1 MNEDIE
7 LRHLRYFLAVA
18 DTLHFT
24 KAAKQLGIAQPPLSQ
39 QIKKLEKLLGHPLFV
54 RSTRGV
60 RLTPAGTMLATRARD
75 TLNKINDDLAQ
86 VRRLGRGEEG
96 TVTVG
101 FSGSVMFT
109 NLPKAIQAYRRR
121 YPKVELRLREMV
133 TAAQVAALLDRTID
147 LAFMRDGDP
156 TEGIEIGTL
165 LKERFIAVLPESHPL
180 AAKRSL
186 RMQDL
191 SHERFVLFGR
201 HHGLLAYDRT
211 IEACKHSGFTP
222 NIVQEAPQ
230 FPTVIRLVAA
240 GVGVSL
246 MPACLANLAIPGSV
260 YRNVQSPVR
269 TTVDSGF
276 RRGSTCTM
284 TANFLRIAR
293 EQLAK

>member
-1 MNEDIE
+1 MNEEIE

-24 KAAKQLGIAQPPLSQ
+24 KAAKLLGIAQPPLSQ
-39 QIKKLEKLLGHPLFV
+39 QIKKLEKLLGHPLFL

-75 TLNKINDDLAQ
+75 TLNKMNDDLAQ

-96 TVTVG
+96 TLTVG

-109 NLPKAIQAYRRR
+109 NLPKAIQAYRKH
-121 YPKVELRLREMV
+121 YPKVELRLREIV
-133 TAAQVAALLDRTID
+133 TAAQLTALLDRTID
-147 LAFMRDGDP
+147 LAFMRDGDA
-156 TEGIEIGTL
+156 TEGIDIHTL

-180 AAKRSL
+180 TAKRIL

-191 SHERFVLFGR
+191 ADQRFVLFGR

-211 IEACKHSGFTP
+211 IEACKQAGFTP

-240 GVGVSL
+240 GIGVSL
-246 MPACLANLAIPGSV
+246 MPACLENLAIPGAV
-260 YRNVQSPVR
+260 YRNVQSAAR
-269 TTVDSGF
+269 TSVDSGV
-276 RRGSTCTM
+276 RSGSICTM
-284 TANFLRIAR
+284 TANFLRIAQ
-293 EQLAK
+293 EELAK

>member
-24 KAAKQLGIAQPPLSQ
+24 KAAKLLGIAQPPLSQ
-39 QIKKLEKLLGHPLFV
+39 QIKKLEELLGHPLFV

-60 RLTPAGTMLATRARD
+60 RLTPAGAMLAARARD
-75 TLNKINDDLAQ
+75 TISKINDDLAQ

-96 TVTVG
+96 TLTVG

-191 SHERFVLFGR
+191 AHERFVLFGR

-211 IEACKHSGFTP
+211 IEACKQAGFTP

-276 RRGSTCTM
+276 RSGSVCTM
-284 TANFLRIAR
+284 TANFLRIAQ

>member
-24 KAAKQLGIAQPPLSQ
+24 KAAKLLGIAQPPLSQ
-39 QIKKLEKLLGHPLFV
+39 QIKKLEELLGHPLFV

-60 RLTPAGTMLATRARD
+60 RLTPAGAMLAARARD
-75 TLNKINDDLAQ
+75 TFSKINDDLAQ

-96 TVTVG
+96 TLTVG

-191 SHERFVLFGR
+191 AHERFVLFGR

-211 IEACKHSGFTP
+211 IEACKQAGFTP

-240 GVGVSL
+240 GVGLSL

-276 RRGSTCTM
+276 RSGSVCTM
-284 TANFLRIAR
+284 TANFLRIAQ

>member
-1 MNEDIE
+1 
-7 LRHLRYFLAVA
+7 
-18 DTLHFT
+18 
-24 KAAKQLGIAQPPLSQ
+24 
-39 QIKKLEKLLGHPLFV
+39 
-54 RSTRGV
+54 
-60 RLTPAGTMLATRARD
+60 
-75 TLNKINDDLAQ
+75 
-86 VRRLGRGEEG
+86 
-96 TVTVG
+96 
-101 FSGSVMFT
+101 
-109 NLPKAIQAYRRR
+109 
-121 YPKVELRLREMV
+121 MV

-191 SHERFVLFGR
+191 AHERFVLFGR

-211 IEACKHSGFTP
+211 IEACKQAGFTP

-276 RRGSTCTM
+276 RSGSVCTM
-284 TANFLRIAR
+284 TANFLRICAR
-293 EQLAK
+293 AVGEVIRHMRYPRDSKPKLYLRSSACVSAPFVSFLCSSR